1 MPSSRPASADFRRWM
16 HDHRADF
23 VGLIADLCRVESPSD
38 HPDTQRGVHDRIE
51 ATLEPLGFEIRRVAS
66 RGTGDHLLARPRAR
80 TRGRPL
86 QLLIG
91 HTDTVWP
98 IGTLE
103 TMPVVEEGDR
113 LSGPG
118 TLDMKG
124 GLAMAML
131 ALRALA
137 EHDLAPTVT
146 PVLFVNADEEIGSPD
161 SVRHVRRLA
170 RAVERSWVLEP
181 ALGEDGR
188 IKTARK
194 GVGDFRITLRG
205 RASHAGLDPTAGISA
220 IGELATWIERLHG
233 LTDLDAGSTINVGVV
248 RGGTRANVVAAE
260 ATAVV
265 DLRVTSAE
273 EGERLTRLVHAMRPS
288 RPGITVEVEGGMR
301 VPPLERTPRNRRLW
315 EAALE
320 EGGALGLRLDH
331 AMAGGGSDGNTTS
344 LYTATLDGLGC
355 VGDGAHA
362 VHEHIRIGP
371 SLDRCALLA
380 RLLLLPSLEA
390 GAG

>member
-1 MPSSRPASADFRRWM
+1 MSSSELDPTDLRRWM

-23 VGLIADLCRVESPSD
+23 VALVADLCRVESPSD
-38 HPDTQRGVHDRIE
+38 RPETQAGVHTRLE
-51 ATLEPLGFEIRRVAS
+51 AALAPLGFDARRIRG
-66 RGTGDHLLARPRAR
+66 RGTGDHLLVRRPERRKGA
-80 TRGRPL
+80 PL

-91 HTDTVWP
+91 HSDTVWP
-98 IGTLE
+98 LGTLE
-103 TMPVVEEGDR
+103 TMPVVEERGR
-113 LSGPG
+113 LRGPG

-124 GLAMAML
+124 GVAMALL
-131 ALRALA
+131 ALRALDA
-137 EHDLAPTVT
+137 HGMEPALE
-146 PVLFVNADEEIGSPD
+146 PVVFVNADEEIGSPD

-170 RAVERSWVLEP
+170 RAAERAWVLEP
-181 ALGEDGR
+181 ALGSEGR

-194 GVGDFRITLRG
+194 GVGDFRITIRG

-220 IGELATWIERLHG
+220 IGELAHWIERLHA
-233 LTDLDAGSTINVGVV
+233 LTDLEAGSTVNVGVV
-248 RGGTRANVVAAE
+248 QGGTRANVVAAE

-273 EGERLTRLVHAMRPS
+273 EGERLTRVIHGMTPS
-288 RPGITVEVEGGMR
+288 REGIRVEVEGGLR

-315 EAALE
+315 EAARE
-320 EGGALGLRLDH
+320 EGRALGLDLDH
-331 AMAGGGSDGNTTS
+331 ALAGGGSDGNTTS

-362 VHEHIRIGP
+362 VHEHIEIDR

-380 RLLLLPSLEA
+380 RLLLLPGL
-390 GAG
+390 GT